1 MERSHKEWYS
11 RGYLPHFDHAGLIQM
26 ITFRLADALPV
37 PLLETMEKS
46 PSKIRPSLRRRV
58 IESWL
63 DSGYGSCSL
72 RIPAIGELTQGALLH
87 FDGVRYQLSAW
98 VVMPNHV
105 HVLAELKPD
114 RLLPE
119 VLHSWKSFTSKEANK
134 ILGRRGQFWQEEYFD
149 RYIRNTRHYECAIR
163 YIHENPVK
171 AGLVARPE
179 DWPYSSA
186 RSWKHEKSMNAF

>member
-1 MERSHKEWYS
+1 MRTFSRSAQVVLLFTLPPLEYDPHRGPRPGAVEKSPSALQVTFNLPPCKGHPMERSHKEWYS

-72 RIPAIGELTQGALLH
+72 RIPA
-87 FDGVRYQLSAW
+87 
-98 VVMPNHV
+98 
-105 HVLAELKPD
+105 
-114 RLLPE
+114 
-119 VLHSWKSFTSKEANK
+119 
-134 ILGRRGQFWQEEYFD
+134 
-149 RYIRNTRHYECAIR
+149 
-163 YIHENPVK
+163 
-171 AGLVARPE
+171 
-179 DWPYSSA
+179 
-186 RSWKHEKSMNAF
+186 